1 VIKLKNKTYVID
13 KNEKIR
19 KKEKIKIG
27 PVSRARKTQSSWAS
41 RKRPRFAG
49 LEQPKHLGLVFCLF
63 FLKGGRLVVHSL
75 ML

>member
-41 RKRPRFAG
+41 RKRPRFAS
-49 LEQPKHLGLVFCLF
+49 LE
-63 FLKGGRLVVHSL
+63 
-75 ML
+75 

>member
-1 VIKLKNKTYVID
+1 VIKFKNKTYVID

-27 PVSRARKTQSSWAS
+27 PVSRARKTQSSWVS

-49 LEQPKHLGLVFCLF
+49 LEQPKHLALF
-63 FLKGGRLVVHSL
+63 FVYFS
-75 ML
+75 